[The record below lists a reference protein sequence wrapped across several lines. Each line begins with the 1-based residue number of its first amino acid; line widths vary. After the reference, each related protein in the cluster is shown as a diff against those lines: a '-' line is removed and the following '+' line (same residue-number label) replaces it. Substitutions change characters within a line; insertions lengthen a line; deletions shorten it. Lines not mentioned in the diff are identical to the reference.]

1 MPFAATFGSVGDF
14 IAICQ
19 VAVKLGQALG
29 DGYRGSRTEYQHLR
43 KELDTF
49 VQVLTHVS
57 AAFPVI
63 KIIEGAD
70 ISVD

>member
-19 VAVKLGQALG
+19 VAAKLGKALG
-29 DGYRGSRTEYQHLR
+29 NGYCGSSTEYRDLR
-43 KELDTF
+43 EELDIF

-57 AAFPVI
+57 AAFPI
-63 KIIEGAD
+63 L
-70 ISVD
+70 

>member
-19 VAVKLGQALG
+19 VAATLGKALG
-29 DGYRGSRTEYQHLR
+29 DGYGGSSTEYRDLR
-43 KELDTF
+43 NELDIL

-57 AAFPVI
+57 AAFQIFMEVSCQEPH
-63 KIIEGAD
+63 
-70 ISVD
+70 